1 MPIQTKPHA
10 ELGCLPSSVALSAC
24 SSINISLM
32 KRTAAGKASAN
43 KHKHTAAPKTKKETK
58 KNEKSLSPL
67 HEPKEPLVTDE
78 PNVTEVLSQV
88 DTSSLEPR
96 EKLRLEYE
104 EAAKVALS
112 AGSMANLIPL
122 LCSFKAKP

>member
-1 MPIQTKPHA
+1 
-10 ELGCLPSSVALSAC
+10 
-24 SSINISLM
+24 M

-43 KHKHTAAPKTKKETK
+43 KHKYTATKTKKETK

-67 HEPKEPLVTDE
+67 HEPKELVTDE

-88 DTSSLEPR
+88 ETSSLEPR

-122 LCSFKAKP
+122 MCSFKAKP